1 MGYAMNIEHLREFVY
16 LAETLSF
23 SITARHFFIS
33 QSVLSKHIASLESS
47 LGVQLFDRDRRHVE
61 LTANG
66 RLFYEDC
73 NVILNDYD
81 HAITRITMANMDRT
95 LTIRV
100 GYLRNASRPFIVT
113 FIDFM
118 KKHHPEVHLVMKCM
132 EYGELI
138 HAHQSHELDII
149 FSLDLDPEADEICDF
164 DYVYSDKLY
173 AVMRKR
179 HPLASHTQ
187 GIKCSDL
194 EQASIL
200 LPRKR
205 DYPGLSEF
213 IERFIPPSC
222 SSVQH
227 NHYSDIDTLYMELA
241 SDDLI
246 AFSSGHNIA
255 VAPADMVFLPLL
267 DADTSYT
274 VSARWLK
281 PLDHRIVEAASGAIA
296 QCRATMQNWG
306 DGWKGADES

>member
-1 MGYAMNIEHLREFVY
+1 MNIEHLREFVY

-23 SITARHFFIS
+23 SITAKHFFIS

-47 LGVQLFDRDRRHVE
+47 LGVRLFDRDRRHVE

-66 RLFYEDC
+66 KLFYEDC

-81 HAITRITMANMDRT
+81 HAIMRITMANMDQP

-100 GYLRNASRPFIVT
+100 GYLRNASRPFIAT
-113 FIDFM
+113 FTDFM
-118 KKHHPEVHLVMKCM
+118 RKRHPQVHLVMKCM

-138 HAHQSHELDII
+138 HAHQSHELDVI

-173 AVMRKR
+173 AVMRSQ
-179 HPLASHTQ
+179 HPLATHDQ
-187 GIKCSDL
+187 GIGRSDL

-213 IERFIPPSC
+213 IERFIPAAC

-255 VAPADMVFLPLL
+255 VAPKDVAFLPLL

-274 VSARWLK
+274 ISARWLK
-281 PLDHRIVEAASGAIA
+281 SLDHRIVDAVSGAIA
-296 QCRATMQNWG
+296 QCRATMQGWS
-306 DGWKGADES
+306 DGWQGVDES